1 MWRRKVFRSHSVSK
15 DTKLQA
21 FRTLVMPVLLYG
33 AETWNVSKHD
43 LRKLK
48 TFQMRCLRD
57 IIGVTLWNRMR
68 NTTILEKAGE
78 LAVEDQLHQSRLQW
92 FGYVWRMPAHRRQRQ
107 LVRCRPSGRKRPQG
121 GAPLHWCDLIS
132 DDLKGMTNWMNTI

>member
-1 MWRRKVFRSHSVSK
+1 MTIRLQKAGTIYQVWRRKVFRSHSLSK

-21 FRTLVMPVLLYG
+21 FRTLVMPVLLYT

-57 IIGVTLWNRMR
+57 IIGATVWDRMR

-78 LAVEDQLHQSRLQW
+78 LAVEDQLHQSRLQ
-92 FGYVWRMPAHRRQRQ
+92 
-107 LVRCRPSGRKRPQG
+107 
-121 GAPLHWCDLIS
+121 
-132 DDLKGMTNWMNTI
+132 